1 MVKPVSGTPAWAA
14 GGAGTSNTSADAET
28 VNNSGTKAA
37 INALISTLHRLN
49 MIKSRTMFRPF
60 PLFVGFRYLRNR
72 RRNHFAS
79 FITVVST
86 LGIALGCTV
95 LITVLS
101 VMNGFETQLRDRI
114 LGMTAHAVVLPFSEM
129 MDDWPQV
136 QSQIAN
142 KPQVTGSAPFIEGEG
157 MLRNGSLF
165 SGVQIRGVD
174 PEQELNVSRVGEF
187 MQENTLDSLEPG
199 EFGIVLGDKLAEALA
214 AGVGEKVDLMIPKA
228 SLTPAGVV
236 PRFRRFKVVGIFSA
250 DMYEYDRSLA
260 LVHLSDAQRL
270 YRAGSQVT
278 GLRLQF
284 DDMFAAPRLRQ
295 EIEMSLDGPWFVSDW
310 TRQHRNFFQAIAT
323 EKTVMFM
330 ILLLIIAVAAFNIV
344 SALVMVVTDKQGD
357 IAVLRTLGATPKT
370 IMGIFMI
377 QGFVIGAFGT
387 ILGVAGGVALASN
400 IDVVVPWIEQL
411 AGRDLLSSDVYV
423 ISDLNGELH
432 SADVWR
438 TAIMAFVL
446 SWLSTLYPAW
456 KASRIQPA
464 EALRYE

>member
-1 MVKPVSGTPAWAA
+1 
-14 GGAGTSNTSADAET
+14 
-28 VNNSGTKAA
+28 
-37 INALISTLHRLN
+37 
-49 MIKSRTMFRPF
+49 
-60 PLFVGFRYLRNR
+60 
-72 RRNHFAS
+72 
-79 FITVVST
+79 
-86 LGIALGCTV
+86 
-95 LITVLS
+95 
-101 VMNGFETQLRDRI
+101 MNGFETQLRDRI

-129 MDDWPQV
+129 LDNWPEV
-136 QSQIAN
+136 QAQLHN
-142 KPQVTGSAPFIEGEG
+142 QPRVLGSAPFIEGEG

-165 SGVQIRGVD
+165 SGVQIRGID
-174 PEQELNVSRVGEF
+174 PEQEVTVSRVGEF
-187 MQENTLDSLEPG
+187 MQDGKLTVLQEG
-199 EFGIVLGDKLAEALA
+199 EFGIVLGDKLADALA
-214 AGVGEKVDLMIPKA
+214 VSVGEKVDLMIPKA
-228 SLTPAGVV
+228 SLTPAGIV
-236 PRFRRFKVVGIFSA
+236 PRFRRFKVSGIFSA

-260 LVHLSDAQRL
+260 LVHIGDAQRL
-270 YRAGSQVT
+270 YRVGSQVS

-295 EIEMSLDGPWFVSDW
+295 EIEMTLDGPWFVSDW

-357 IAVLRTLGATPKT
+357 IAVLRTLGATPRT

-387 ILGVAGGVALASN
+387 LLGVAGGVTLALN
-400 IDVVVPWIEQL
+400 VDVVVPFIERI

-432 SADVWR
+432 AADVWR
-438 TAIMAFVL
+438 TAIMAFFL

-456 KASRIQPA
+456 KASRIEPA

>member
-1 MVKPVSGTPAWAA
+1 
-14 GGAGTSNTSADAET
+14 
-28 VNNSGTKAA
+28 
-37 INALISTLHRLN
+37 
-49 MIKSRTMFRPF
+49 MFKPF
-60 PLFVGFRYLRNR
+60 PLYVGLRYLRNR

-79 FITVVST
+79 FITIVST
-86 LGIALGCTV
+86 LGIALGSTV

-101 VMNGFETQLRDRI
+101 VMNGFETQLRERI
-114 LGMTAHAVVLPFSEM
+114 LGMTAHAMVLPFSEM
-129 MDDWPQV
+129 LDNWQLV
-136 QSQIAN
+136 QEQIQDH
-142 KPQVTGSAPFIEGEG
+142 PRVVGSAPFIEGEG

-165 SGVQIRGVD
+165 SGVQIRGID
-174 PEQELNVSRVGEF
+174 PALEGNVSRVAEF
-187 MQENTLDSLEPG
+187 MQNNQLSDLAAG

-214 AGVGEKVDLMIPKA
+214 VDVGGKVDLMIPKA

-236 PRFRRFKVVGIFSA
+236 PRFRRFKVAGVFSA

-260 LVHLSDAQRL
+260 LVHIADAQRL
-270 YRAGSQVT
+270 YRVGSQVT

-284 DDMFAAPRLRQ
+284 DDMFAAPKLRQ
-295 EIEMSLDGPWFVSDW
+295 EIEMAISGPWFVSDW

-323 EKTVMFM
+323 EKTVMFF

-357 IAVLRTLGATPKT
+357 IAVLRTLGATPGT
-370 IMGIFMI
+370 IMRIFMI
-377 QGFVIGAFGT
+377 QGFVIGALGT
-387 ILGVAGGVALASN
+387 VLGVAGGVALALN
-400 IDVVVPWIEQL
+400 VDVVVPFIERL

-423 ISDLNGELH
+423 ISELNGELH
-432 SADVWR
+432 AADVWR
-438 TAIMAFVL
+438 TAVMAFLL